1 MLLLLLA
8 VVSAGRVA
16 ADEVTPASALQV
28 AQSVLG
34 SVTRGGDIVV
44 AWDSNNLA
52 VTRSGNDAPSF
63 YVVAMESGRGFVV
76 VAGDDALAPILAYSF
91 DYPAPDIHSMH
102 PALEGWFRYV
112 DSAVRYVRLNNI
124 YADSSTATQLWL
136 GSL

>member
-28 AQSVLG
+28 AQRVLG

-76 VAGDDALAPILAYSF
+76 VAGDDALAPILAYS
-91 DYPAPDIHSMH
+91 
-102 PALEGWFRYV
+102 
-112 DSAVRYVRLNNI
+112 
-124 YADSSTATQLWL
+124 
-136 GSL
+136 